1 MPRFNCR
8 MSTSGICCVPLPM
21 QLQEV
26 ELGAAGEALMQGTLS
41 CTQGMTQGAVIQ
53 DPEAGCS
60 KELRT
65 PPELRVVVYCHN
77 PSYLRLRQEDS

>member
-1 MPRFNCR
+1 MPRSNCR
-8 MSTSGICCVPLPM
+8 VSTSSICCVPLPM

-26 ELGAAGEALMQGTLS
+26 ELGALMQGTLS
-41 CTQGMTQGAVIQ
+41 CMQGMTQGAVIQ

-60 KELRT
+60 KEIRT